1 VPKKLRERQLAVL
14 LRQPVESKFLLTWE
28 IVMFRTIEENRG
40 ELTRLC
46 AFHGVLSPSLF
57 GSATTDR
64 FDPEQ
69 SDLDFLVVEFK
80 PMSPKERADH
90 YFSLM
95 EDLQALFGISIDL
108 VESAPICNPFFRA
121 AVEETRI
128 LLYDAA

>member
-1 VPKKLRERQLAVL
+1 
-14 LRQPVESKFLLTWE
+14 
-28 IVMFRTIEENRG
+28 MFRTIEENRG

-46 AFHGVLSPSLF
+46 AFHKVLRLSLF

-128 LLYDAA
+128 SLYDAA